1 METSITINTR
11 TFQILLLESFR
22 YCLGRKTGA
31 VSDCVENLEL
41 YWKYLPTEWQQQI
54 HGDILRAIAVN
65 KAGMDMDVKEWEKIL
80 KLKTFKTTYGVGE
93 ND

>member
-31 VSDCVENLEL
+31 VSDCVERLEQ
-41 YWKYLPTEWQQQI
+41 YWGEIPRDWQIQI
-54 HGDILRAIAVN
+54 QKDIVRAILTGQ
-65 KAGMDMDVKEWEKIL
+65 AGMNMDVQEWEKIL
-80 KLKTFKTTYGVGE
+80 KLKIS
-93 ND
+93 N